1 MIEHTV
7 TFRLAHDSGSPEE
20 ADFLQTAAGLT
31 AIPGVR
37 DFKIQ
42 RQISEKHPHPF
53 RITMSFGTQAEYDR
67 YCEHALHMA
76 FVHDR
81 WLKEVSDFQEA
92 DFVDF

>member
-7 TFRLAHDSGSPEE
+7 TFCLVHDSGSPEE
-20 ADFLQTAAGLT
+20 ADFLQTAAGLI

-53 RITMSFGTQAEYDR
+53 RITMTFAAQAEYDR
-67 YCEHALHMA
+67 YCEHSLHTT
-76 FVHDR
+76 FVHER
-81 WLKEVSDFQEA
+81 WLKEVRDFQEA